1 MIRLWAKA
9 HVLAVVLAVVLASTA
24 LAQTDA
30 RTQAQLA
37 IEKLDAAASALTN
50 APGSRDRVRALIK
63 TVQAYEAGLEALRSG
78 MRNASLR
85 ETLLLEELE
94 NREAELSRLLG
105 ALLVQQRAP
114 EATILLHPAGPLATV
129 HAGMMLAEAAPALE
143 QDTAELRAQLQELRA
158 LQQVQRAARE
168 KLIAGL
174 QGVQDARI
182 ALSLAIADREE
193 LPRRFTSDPEAMRL
207 LLESSE
213 TLEGFATALT
223 TQPVGGSATPVQ
235 AFSALR
241 GVLALPVR
249 GNILRAFNE
258 TDAAGIRRSGMILT
272 TAPRALVTSP
282 VAATVRYQG
291 PLLDYGNVMIL
302 EPEKDYLL
310 VLAGLSEVF
319 ADIGEVVEPGSALAL
334 MGGETRIAQ
343 GIDSEIQQD
352 GGNLRSETLYIELRK
367 GNTPVDPAQW
377 FKVKKD

>member
-223 TQPVGGSATPVQ
+223 TQPVGGSTTPVQ